1 MRIKQRDLRTWWRQL
16 WLDRDDTRRALGGPA
31 GIEALAGRIGESE
44 RRHGAQIRV
53 CVEAALPWRYLW
65 RGDAPR
71 VRALAMFAKLR
82 VWDTEANNGVL
93 IYALLADRALEIVA
107 DRGVQARVSAETWR
121 SALAAARQA
130 LDAQAGLQHGL
141 IAAVDVLSPELE
153 RLYPSAT
160 GAGVNG
166 KTGANE
172 LPDEPV
178 LS

>member
-1 MRIKQRDLRTWWRQL
+1 MRVRQRDLRIWWRHL

-31 GIEALAGRIGESE
+31 GIAALAQRIGDSE

-71 VRALAMFAKLR
+71 TRALAMFSKLR
-82 VWDTEANNGVL
+82 VWDTAANNGVL

-107 DRGVQARVSAETWR
+107 DRDVQARASADTWR
-121 SALAAARQA
+121 SALAAAQQA
-130 LDAQAGLQHGL
+130 LGAQASLQHGL
-141 IAAVDVLSPELE
+141 VAAVDVVSPVLE
-153 RLYPSAT
+153 RLYPPVTEA
-160 GAGVNG
+160 GAPG
-166 KTGANE
+166 NE
-172 LPDEPV
+172 LPDEPA

>member
-1 MRIKQRDLRTWWRQL
+1 MRLKQRSLGGWWRHL
-16 WLDRDDTRRALGGPA
+16 WLDRDDTRRALGGDA
-31 GIEALAGRIGESE
+31 GVAALAQRIGAGE
-44 RRHGAQIRV
+44 RRHGAQLRV

-71 VRALAMFAKLR
+71 TRALAMFSKLR

-107 DRGVQARVSAETWR
+107 DRGVQARIDPQTWSA
-121 SALAAARQA
+121 ALDAARQA
-130 LDAQAGLQHGL
+130 LNDSGGLQHGL
-141 IAAVDVLSPELE
+141 IAAVAVVSQALE
-153 RLYPSAT
+153 ALYPAEASAR
-160 GAGVNG
+160 GGDG
-166 KTGANE
+166 NE